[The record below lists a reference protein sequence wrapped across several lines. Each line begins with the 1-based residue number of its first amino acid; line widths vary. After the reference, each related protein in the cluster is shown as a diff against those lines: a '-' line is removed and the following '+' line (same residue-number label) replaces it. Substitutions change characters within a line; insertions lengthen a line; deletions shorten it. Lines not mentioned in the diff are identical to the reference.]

1 VKVQVS
7 KWNWDVG
14 MRSGVYG
21 ADLLLRGVFMY
32 YAAGVFAI
40 PTHVNFLG
48 ANNVRFL
55 LFVAGLGKVGQIVA
69 DF

>member
-1 VKVQVS
+1 
-7 KWNWDVG
+7 
-14 MRSGVYG
+14 
-21 ADLLLRGVFMY
+21 MY